1 MPQGWAVELCGPQ
14 VHLQLEHLSDDADEW
29 FGEGPGGSAMGPL
42 ASVIGAAARPHADR
56 DWQAIAVA
64 TLRREGRAG
73 QPRAGLIVR
82 RGTGAMFHATR
93 TANRASIARDG
104 LDWRRMQTLGIA
116 GSIQPES
123 PGVFLCSSRESA
135 RWFADMVHG
144 ETADIWHVRVD
155 GLWLISDPGTGG
167 LDDDWMIATEPIP
180 PASLDL
186 VERDLMRRAR
196 D

>member
-1 MPQGWAVELCGPQ
+1 
-14 VHLQLEHLSDDADEW
+14 
-29 FGEGPGGSAMGPL
+29 
-42 ASVIGAAARPHADR
+42 
-56 DWQAIAVA
+56 
-64 TLRREGRAG
+64 
-73 QPRAGLIVR
+73 
-82 RGTGAMFHATR
+82 
-93 TANRASIARDG
+93 
-104 LDWRRMQTLGIA
+104 
-116 GSIQPES
+116 
-123 PGVFLCSSRESA
+123 
-135 RWFADMVHG
+135 MVHG